1 LAKPKGVSFLS
12 LVTKADVTNQVKI
25 FDIAKQFGIRLESA
39 SAGNFDYRCRCMS
52 SEHKSGRER
61 SASLYIDSIDNNFH
75 CFGCNEGGS
84 VIGFYMLC
92 SGKEFGDAFRD
103 LKEMVRVP
111 GKYQDVVDQKKIVFP
126 LLLESSN
133 IIRRFL
139 IQHPDQLDKMTGL
152 LKKIDKLSFDTAKE
166 DPDKIF
172 EMNNKLRALLE
183 EK

>member
-1 LAKPKGVSFLS
+1 MS

-92 SGKEFGDAFRD
+92 SQKEFGDAFRD
-103 LKEMVRVP
+103 LKEMVKVP
-111 GKYQDVVDQKKIVFP
+111 GKYQDVVDQKKIAFP
-126 LLLESSN
+126 MLLDSSG

-139 IQHPDQLDKMTGL
+139 VGHPDQLDKMTGL
-152 LKKIDKLSFDTAKE
+152 LKKIDKISFDTAKE
-166 DPDKIF
+166 DPDKII
-172 EMNNKLRALLE
+172 EMNKKLRALLE
-183 EK
+183 DK